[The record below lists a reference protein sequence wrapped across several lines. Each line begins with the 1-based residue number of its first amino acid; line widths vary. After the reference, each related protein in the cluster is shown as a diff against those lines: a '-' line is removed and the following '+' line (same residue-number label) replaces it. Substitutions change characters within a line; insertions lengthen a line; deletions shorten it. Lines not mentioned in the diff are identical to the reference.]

1 MQRSV
6 NNKYADFDKE
16 NHPHKWTLYIEFM
29 QQTDIY

>member
-16 NHPHKWTLYIEFM
+16 NHPHKWTLYIEF
-29 QQTDIY
+29 IKYVL